1 MKTIAHPTVAVL
13 LTMLLTML
21 LILVHM
27 NMLQSTGLARGKSI
41 SVVSINLLY
50 FIWPQLSQPFQVGKP
65 QDLITTVRQV

>member
-1 MKTIAHPTVAVL
+1 MKTIAHRTVAML

-21 LILVHM
+21 LISVHM
-27 NMLQSTGLARGKSI
+27 NMLQSIGQARGKSTSVESI
-41 SVVSINLLY
+41 SLLY

>member
-27 NMLQSTGLARGKSI
+27 NMLQSTGQARGKST